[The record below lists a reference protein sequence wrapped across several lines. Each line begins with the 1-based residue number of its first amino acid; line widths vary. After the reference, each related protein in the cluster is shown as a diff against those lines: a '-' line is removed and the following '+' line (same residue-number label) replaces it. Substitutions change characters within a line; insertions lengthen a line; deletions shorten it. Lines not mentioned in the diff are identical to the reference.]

1 MSPTSTRAR
10 AWILYLAL
18 AIFAA
23 SQAVGAWADWRREG
37 TNARSDEIS
46 RCLTGYRL
54 TYVDGPEADALADL
68 ADFGVDSPEFESA
81 TDAYRSGKTELEKL
95 NRRAR
100 LHPEAFLRDCRA
112 DNP

>member
-1 MSPTSTRAR
+1 M
-10 AWILYLAL
+10 LYLAL
-18 AIFAA
+18 AIFAGTQILGACADYRAA
-23 SQAVGAWADWRREG
+23 SKSD
-37 TNARSDEIS
+37 RSDEIS

-54 TYVDGPEADALADL
+54 IYVDGPEADALADL
-68 ADFGVDSPEFESA
+68 SDFGVDSPEFETA
-81 TDAYRSGKTELEKL
+81 TDNFRAGKLELEKL